1 MEKSKVVVSI
11 TLYHD
16 RWALNLAL
24 RSVSYSLLLMPLPH
38 QWILS
43 VSVVRLM
50 IYWVSK
56 LMRIRIKNGIF
67 VSKNRINLSFFRF
80 AYTQKA
86 LDWKSLTAVRM
97 IFALLVPLRWLLWFS
112 FAPLAWNGRQK
123 HRISCWP
130 SSLRLF
136 SILSSAALLVPL
148 HRNKRQK
155 DSWDLVVS
163 VCLVYDFLI
172 RTHLCGWWLRILSKI
187 VKINRFCPPKHY
199 DDIKQFFTHSRS
211 VLDKLGPGL
220 SIQRKVGPIIL

>member
-1 MEKSKVVVSI
+1 MEKSKVAVSI

-24 RSVSYSLLLMPLPH
+24 RSVLCSLLLMPLPH

-67 VSKNRINLSFFRF
+67 VSKNRINLSFSLLRF

-86 LDWKSLTAVRM
+86 LAWKSLTVVRM

-130 SSLRLF
+130 SSLRPF
-136 SILSSAALLVPL
+136 SILSSAALSVPL

-163 VCLVYDFLI
+163 VYLVYDFFNSHALMW
-172 RTHLCGWWLRILSKI
+172 C
-187 VKINRFCPPKHY
+187 VA
-199 DDIKQFFTHSRS
+199 
-211 VLDKLGPGL
+211 
-220 SIQRKVGPIIL
+220 